1 MDSTPTPHS
10 DPLRFGAFV
19 IDPQQARVL
28 LHGEPIK
35 LRRKARLVLNL
46 LALNQGRLLPT
57 AEILGAVWPDVTVTP
72 HVLTDI
78 VSTLRRVLALDRSAD
93 CRIENERGTGYR
105 LVVEG
110 DGAEKARANAP
121 SIDESEAACIGR
133 EDELAELERHWQ
145 AALAGH
151 TRVVLLGGA
160 AGIGKSALVTSFCS
174 EAARRSAAATLT
186 GRCHDGLGEAEPYQ
200 PFFQAFD
207 GMEAHWGRDVLAAT
221 VRRCAPTW
229 LAQLP
234 WLASPEE
241 LDAVRRSVAGSHP
254 ARLHRETVALLR
266 SLSGHQPI
274 LLVIEDLHWAD
285 TSTLHLIDALATN
298 GDGARVMVVG
308 TYRSL
313 ETELRDDAATASL
326 AELQRRLSL
335 LPEATEIPL
344 RPWPPGVAGSYA
356 RRRLRGDIA
365 PELEAAIEKQCGGIP
380 LIAKGLLDS
389 LIGDDALQW
398 RDGRCELA
406 NGTALDWVQLPG
418 EVQAMLQSQWRILP
432 PATRALLQA
441 AAASGDTFSAAD
453 VAHIADAEE
462 ETTRDRLEEL
472 CDRGCFLE
480 RAEGLLDLGDYA
492 FQHASFRR
500 TAIDALSPA
509 RARRLFRRA
518 AEISAATELHDAEI
532 AARFAA
538 GHAWEHAAHH
548 WETAAGAAV
557 RSLAYEQA
565 VRWTEGALDSLSRL
579 RPTRRRDRRMALRY
593 LDVANLR
600 IVTTGYR
607 SGDVRAAY
615 TRARQLGESGGDIVA
630 TFRAIT
636 GQSTSALFTGE
647 FEDAQARQAELDEIA
662 RKRRDLRAMTELMRS
677 SLETARGTFGAVVTA
692 AEEGLRWLPHARPD
706 IPVIMDLR
714 CSLLSQRAA
723 AAAIACDDRHWRDC
737 CDELRAAMPHSP
749 AQDRSSYFL
758 LTLGALIR
766 GEDDVAAQWSRAG
779 LDAATEIGDAEFRTM
794 LSTCLRVI
802 ECRAGRIDA
811 TELEAAVERQL
822 AAGYAWAGDQFIAW
836 VAESHLAQND
846 PVAAATALQPAL
858 PANHAYA
865 PEVFRVHGD
874 ILRQAPKTGVAVR
887 ALPGMPS
894 TAAACYERARQ
905 LADERGATLF
915 ATRARQAKA
924 ALRLRA

>member
-1 MDSTPTPHS
+1 MNSVPTPHS
-10 DPLRFGAFV
+10 DPLRFGAFAV
-19 IDPQQARVL
+19 DPQQARVL

-78 VSTLRRVLALDRSAD
+78 VSTLRRVLALDRTAC

-110 DGAEKARANAP
+110 DGAENSRADAP
-121 SIDESEAACIGR
+121 SLDESEAACIGR
-133 EDELAELERHWQ
+133 EDELAELGRHWQ
-145 AALAGH
+145 AALAGR
-151 TRVVLLGGA
+151 TRIVLLGGA

-174 EAARRSAAATLT
+174 EAARRPAAATLT

-200 PFFQAFD
+200 PFFQALD

-234 WLASPEE
+234 WLAGAAE

-254 ARLHRETVALLR
+254 ARLHRETAALLR
-266 SLSGHQPI
+266 SLSSHQPV

-313 ETELRDDAATASL
+313 ETELRDDTATASL

-365 PELEAAIEKQCGGIP
+365 AELEAAIEKHCGGIP

-389 LIGDDALQW
+389 LIRDDALQW

-406 NGTALDWVQLPG
+406 EGMALDWVQLPG
-418 EVQAMLQSQWRILP
+418 EVEAMLQSQWRILS

-453 VAHIADAEE
+453 VAHIAGAEE
-462 ETTRDRLEEL
+462 ETTRDQLEEL

-480 RAEGLLDLGDYA
+480 RAEGLLELGDYA

-500 TAIDALSPA
+500 TAIDALSPT

-565 VRWTEGALDSLSRL
+565 VRWTEEALDSLSRL
-579 RPTRRRDRRMALRY
+579 RQTRRRDRRMALRY

-607 SGDVRAAY
+607 SGAVRDAFA
-615 TRARQLGESGGDIVA
+615 RARQLGESGGDIVA

-647 FEDAQARQAELDEIA
+647 LEDAQTRQAELDAIA
-662 RKRRDLRAMTELMRS
+662 RKRSDLRAMTELMRS
-677 SLETARGTFGAVVTA
+677 SLETARGNFTAVVDA
-692 AEEGLRWLPHARPD
+692 AEEGLRWLPQARPN
-706 IPVIMDLR
+706 IPVVMDLR
-714 CSLLSQRAA
+714 SSLLSQRAA
-723 AAAIACDDRHWRDC
+723 AAAIACDDARWRVC
-737 CDELRAAMPHSP
+737 CDELLAAMPHSP

-758 LTLGALIR
+758 LTLGAMIR
-766 GEDDVAAQWSRAG
+766 GENDLATQWSRAG
-779 LDAATEIGDAEFRTM
+779 LEAATEIGDSEFRTM
-794 LSTCLRVI
+794 LSTCQLVI
-802 ECRAGRIDA
+802 ESRAGGSDA
-811 TELEAAVERQL
+811 AKLEAAVERQVS
-822 AAGYAWAGDQFIAW
+822 AGYTWAADQFLVW
-836 VAESHLAQND
+836 VAESYLAQD
-846 PVAAATALQPAL
+846 DTAAAAAALKPVL
-858 PANHAYA
+858 PASTAYA
-865 PEVFRVHGD
+865 PEVWRVQGD
-874 ILRQAPKTGVAVR
+874 ILRQAAKTGVTVR
-887 ALPGMPS
+887 VRPQLPS
-894 TAAACYERARQ
+894 TASACYERARN
-905 LADERGATLF
+905 LAKERGATLF
-915 ATRARQAKA
+915 AQRVGT
-924 ALRLRA
+924 